1 MDAFNT
7 HTLIAFSLF
16 ALVTSITP
24 GPNNLMILA
33 SGINFGFKASIPHML
48 GINSGFLLLVL
59 AVGVGLE
66 RIVLQ
71 LPWIFDALKWGGAIY
86 LLYLAWCIATSG
98 PVEDASRNARP
109 AKPMKFLSAAIFQW
123 VNPKAWV
130 MAMGVFSTYIPASN
144 GLAVI
149 VTAAMIFALINLP
162 CVGVWTLFGSGLRR
176 LFQSRKNL
184 IAFNYGMAAL
194 LVLSLYPLLSVF

>member
-7 HTLIAFSLF
+7 HTLIAFALF

-66 RIVLQ
+66 RIVLH
-71 LPWIFDALKWGGAIY
+71 LPWIFDALKWAGAIY

-98 PVEDASRNARP
+98 PVEDASHNARP
-109 AKPMKFLSAAIFQW
+109 TKPMKFLSAAVFQW

-144 GLAVI
+144 GLAVV
-149 VTAAMIFALINLP
+149 VTAALIFSLINLP
-162 CVGVWTLFGSGLRR
+162 CVGVWTLFGSGLRH
-176 LFQSRKNL
+176 LFQFRKNL
-184 IAFNYGMAAL
+184 IAFNYGMAVL
-194 LVLSLYPLLSVF
+194 LVLSLYPLLGIF